1 MNDEQLLRYSR
12 HIMLPQMGIEG
23 QQALAE
29 ARVLIIGLG
38 GLGSPAALYLAGAG
52 VGQLTLVDDDS
63 VEVSNL
69 QRQII
74 HRQHNIGE
82 RKVASAKSNLLAI
95 NPDIDIVTI
104 DQRLDE
110 AALAEQVQRA
120 DIILDASDNF
130 ATRFNINR
138 ACVKYKKPLV
148 SGAAIQF
155 EGQISVFDSRD
166 SHCPCYSCLY
176 PEQVENVQTCSES
189 GGLDRLGAQPT
200 PSYQTCSESG
210 VLAPVVGVIGSMQAL
225 EAIKLICR
233 IGKPLYGRLLLF
245 DALSLQWRSMN
256 FKKDPNCA
264 VCGTPDF

>member
-23 QQALAE
+23 QQALAD
-29 ARVLIIGLG
+29 AKILIIGMG

-63 VEVSNL
+63 VELSNL

-74 HRQHNIGE
+74 HHHNNIGE

-95 NPDIDIVTI
+95 NPEIEILTI

-110 AALAEQVQRA
+110 AALADQVQRA

-130 ATRFNINR
+130 ATRFAINR
-138 ACVKYKKPLV
+138 ACVQYKKPLV

-166 SHCPCYSCLY
+166 NDCPCYSCLY
-176 PEQVENVQTCSES
+176 PEKGE
-189 GGLDRLGAQPT
+189 DI
-200 PSYQTCSESG
+200 QTCSESG

-225 EAIKLICR
+225 EAIKLICG

-245 DALSLQWRSMN
+245 DALSLQWHSMN
-256 FKKDPNCA
+256 FKKDPHCP
-264 VCGTPDF
+264 VCGTPDS